1 MNTENNTTHPLLTMY
16 RVLMSLPL
24 AICWM
29 LTFAVLVA
37 GWGLSRGDKFIE
49 LWNAVVVGDDD
60 DDHPCGP
67 GGCQH
72 DDDKCFCRV
81 MQNG

>member
-1 MNTENNTTHPLLTMY
+1 MNTENNTPNPLLTMY

-24 AICWM
+24 AVCWM
-29 LTFAVLVA
+29 LTFVVLCA
-37 GWGLSRGDKFIE
+37 GWGLSRGDKLIE
-49 LWNAVVVGDDD
+49 LWDDIVVDDD

-67 GGCQH
+67 DGCQH
-72 DDDKCFCRV
+72 DDDKCFCNI

>member
-1 MNTENNTTHPLLTMY
+1 MNTENNHPHPLMVIY
-16 RVLMSLPL
+16 RVMLSLPL
-24 AICWM
+24 AVCWM
-29 LTFAVLVA
+29 LTFAVLCA

-49 LWNAVVVGDDD
+49 LWNSVVVDED

-67 GGCQH
+67 DGCGN
-72 DDDKCFCRV
+72 DDDKCFCNV